1 MERLRLLRKTQ
12 MMSQSTLAEKL
23 HLSQQSI
30 YKYEHGLAEPDI
42 STLIK
47 IAYIYHTSVD
57 YLIGHDNGY
66 EAVDHVNSN
75 GRQVKL
81 NNAEKLIIEIY
92 RDSPADVKKSILIL
106 VEHIK
111 VIKVPKKDKSHDE

>member
-12 MMSQSTLAEKL
+12 MMSQHTLAEKL

-30 YKYEHGLAEPDI
+30 HKYEHGLAEPDI

-47 IAYIYHTSVD
+47 IADIYHTTVD

-66 EAVDHVNSN
+66 EAVDH
-75 GRQVKL
+75 GRQVEL
-81 NNAEKLIIEIY
+81 NNVEKLIIEIY
-92 RDSPADVKKSILIL
+92 RDSPTDVKKSILTLI
-106 VEHIK
+106 EHMK
-111 VIKVPKKDKSHDE
+111 VIKVPKKYKSDDE